1 MKFRWTHYWVRWGKK
16 DIRTIQISNLTRD
29 ENLSD
34 SDSPRLPINQ
44 SIKGETL
51 PGVFLGDD
59 DVVGITVQE
68 GLGAAEFLKRYT
80 RIVHPVLEGVTDD
93 LLLLVGCGLNKT
105 PN

>member
-1 MKFRWTHYWVRWGKK
+1 MNPLLGTLGKE
-16 DIRTIQISNLTRD
+16 RHSYNSNLTRD

-44 SIKGETL
+44 SIKGEAL